1 LLNIASLYQEYLT
14 NPENPIIQNP
24 NALFHLAYAAAIIY
38 LFGLLYHFFILKT
51 FNELDASNRQKALLL
66 KEVYH
71 RVKNNL
77 NVIASIIG
85 LQAVSLPKE
94 EKEHLLKSKQRIE
107 SIAIV
112 HEMLYRSD
120 TLESIDFEAYV
131 TRLSKVLLRMYGK
144 EKNIAITVKTNV
156 DALSLETMVQ
166 LGIMINELITNS
178 IKYAFI
184 HNTKGNIFISLSK
197 EREEYT
203 FVYADDGKGIKEAD
217 ETKNSLG
224 LKLIRLTAKQLQG
237 KLLMQNSNGL
247 QYTIRFKDDTHTHTD
262 C

>member
-1 LLNIASLYQEYLT
+1 
-14 NPENPIIQNP
+14 
-24 NALFHLAYAAAIIY
+24 
-38 LFGLLYHFFILKT
+38 
-51 FNELDASNRQKALLL
+51 
-66 KEVYH
+66 
-71 RVKNNL
+71 
-77 NVIASIIG
+77 
-85 LQAVSLPKE
+85 
-94 EKEHLLKSKQRIE
+94 
-107 SIAIV
+107 
-112 HEMLYRSD
+112 
-120 TLESIDFEAYV
+120 
-131 TRLSKVLLRMYGK
+131 MYGK